1 MEERTHACVLA
12 SRRRLVAIALR
23 FLVEAP
29 VGFGCALLCVPW
41 HGVCRLPRQ
50 DDMPRLWAIDL
61 SFGYSNHACTY
72 NLFKFVVSARL
83 PSAPLALFRFP
94 PWHLPLR
101 PYPLGALPLPTLAH
115 VLCVPPP
122 QRAAGFATRRSL
134 AGVGLSTSPAVQ
146 VGGGVDNETGEHS
159 IKNHLGQTVAL
170 PAGEVS
176 DLIAVEKERN
186 RRYYVRAAPI
196 PSAPIT
202 PALLGNKVGSAP
214 AEQCL

>member
-1 MEERTHACVLA
+1 MCARVTASARCDCAAIPRRSSGRLWPCFTLLA
-12 SRRRLVAIALR
+12 VARRLPFASAGRYAAAVGDRLELR
-23 FLVEAP
+23 LLEPRVHVQP
-29 VGFGCALLCVPW
+29 VQVRGE
-41 HGVCRLPRQ
+41 R
-50 DDMPRLWAIDL
+50 
-61 SFGYSNHACTY
+61 
-72 NLFKFVVSARL
+72 
-83 PSAPLALFRFP
+83 P
-94 PWHLPLR
+94 P
-101 PYPLGALPLPTLAH
+101 PLGASCPLPFSALAPAPAPLPPWRPLPLPTLAH

-186 RRYYVRAAPI
+186 RRYYVRAVPI
-196 PSAPIT
+196 LSAPIT
-202 PALLGNKVGSAP
+202 PALAWATRLDPRRRSNVLRP
-214 AEQCL
+214 TV